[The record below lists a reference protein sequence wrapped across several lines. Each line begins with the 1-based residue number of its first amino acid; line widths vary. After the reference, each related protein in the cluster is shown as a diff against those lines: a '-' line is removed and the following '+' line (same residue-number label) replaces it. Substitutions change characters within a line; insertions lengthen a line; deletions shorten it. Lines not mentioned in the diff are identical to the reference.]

1 MPIVFAHL
9 AVRLHP
15 AHEPLVIHEILHKRL
30 RAALQRV
37 ARTGLECRRR
47 EVPITQANSAI
58 WLHYGASLLGA
69 GILTGLA
76 AFRYASLAIIMLTIS
91 KVFLSDL
98 SNLSGILRAL
108 SFIGLG
114 LVLVGI
120 GYFYQRFVF
129 PQKTTQQKET
139 G

>member
-76 AFRYASLAIIMLTIS
+76 AFRYASLAIIMLTILVRGS
-91 KVFLSDL
+91 MFPLSRKQALGARKMQELQPEIRKIMDKQI
-98 SNLSGILRAL
+98 GRAH
-108 SFIGLG
+108 
-114 LVLVGI
+114 V
-120 GYFYQRFVF
+120 
-129 PQKTTQQKET
+129 
-139 G
+139 